1 MKSFLAVFMATVF
14 FMSSAH
20 AMEIQ
25 QFDRM
30 AGDDQGD
37 YVDRLAQSVEDAT
50 QGDAH
55 ARAVRF
61 FKPKQ
66 PGETISGM
74 GQFEMALS
82 LARIADLDAVM
93 KDPKVRRL
101 EVEDVM
107 YAIVERN
114 GIILSKT
121 FKPIAVR
128 FHPRYPPEKAMTR
141 QEADKAL
148 EYTKRWVAMSSEEH
162 TKAWQSEQAP
172 QRTLRPNATGPF
184 SNVAAGIAFFAALAA
199 VAGASGGG
207 SAAASPGSSSNY
219 ADHSDDPWWVQ
230 KGYNSYHDA
239 VRATCRTA
247 HNGNTTWCY

>member
-1 MKSFLAVFMATVF
+1 MVRAFLAVFMATVF
-14 FMSSAH
+14 FVSSSH

-30 AGDDQGD
+30 AGDDQMD
-37 YVDRLAQSVEDAT
+37 YVDKLAQSVEDAT

-82 LARIADLDAVM
+82 LARIADLDAAV
-93 KDPKVRRL
+93 KNPKARRL

-107 YAIVERN
+107 HTILDRN
-114 GIILSKT
+114 GIILSK
-121 FKPIAVR
+121 PIPVR
-128 FHPRYPPEKAMTR
+128 FHPTYPPGKAMTR

-148 EYTKRWVAMSSEEH
+148 EQTKKWVAMSSAEH
-162 TKAWQSEQAP
+162 TKVWQSEAAGR
-172 QRTLRPNATGPF
+172 RTLPSNSTGPF
-184 SNVAAGIAFFAALAA
+184 SNVGAGIAFFVALVALAA
-199 VAGASGGG
+199 ASGSGSGYSGG
-207 SAAASPGSSSNY
+207 DSGDVVREWNSK
-219 ADHSDDPWWVQ
+219 PWWEKQ
-230 KGYNSYHDA
+230 GFNTYHDA
-239 VRATCRTA
+239 ARSICLTA
-247 HNGNTTWCY
+247 HNGNSTWC